1 MNKVKLV
8 ILIALIFS
16 TNSSY
21 ASSIG
26 GGKVNGSIVPV
37 LFQNI
42 TVPVDAG
49 KVPISREAKNNLVS
63 IYDMKKGEAVSSNI
77 LYLVHTGDSSIRNA
91 AEKAGITKIHFVE
104 VKKMSV
110 FVPLLFIPIY
120 VSKYKTI
127 VYGV

>member
-1 MNKVKLV
+1 MNKIKLV

-16 TNSSY
+16 TNSSF
-21 ASSIG
+21 ASIG
-26 GGKVNGSIVPV
+26 GSKVHGSDYPV

-49 KVPISREAKNNLVS
+49 KIPISREAKDNMVS
-63 IYDMKKGEAVSSNI
+63 IYNMKKGEAVSSNI
-77 LYLVHTGDSSIRNA
+77 LFLVHTGDSSIRNA
-91 AEKAGITKIHFVE
+91 AEKAGIRKIHFVE

-120 VSKYKTI
+120 VSKFKTI